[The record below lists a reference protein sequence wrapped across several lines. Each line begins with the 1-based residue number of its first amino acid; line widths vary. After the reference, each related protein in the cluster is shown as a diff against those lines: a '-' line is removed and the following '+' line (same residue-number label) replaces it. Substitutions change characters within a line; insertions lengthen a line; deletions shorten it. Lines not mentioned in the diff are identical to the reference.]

1 MEYSF
6 IVIGDQRVQ
15 GVCLEEMAT
24 YFPKYSCAGIFPDD
38 MKSIENILLIKP
50 QLIFF
55 NTGNAHLST
64 AISFT
69 VWAEMFEYLSFSTYL
84 IVLSEQRE
92 LAFEA
97 VQGGAADYLSD
108 VQLHTLG
115 KSLARFEKRTPLQF
129 QQRICIK
136 SYSDYQFLKY
146 HDIVYLKADNNTTD
160 FKLTNGNIVVVY
172 KTLKH
177 FELTLPH
184 YFVRIHKSYIVNI
197 HYVSR
202 IQFSKSKC
210 HLNFDEQLPFSSSY
224 RTAVDRI
231 LSQNIIDS

>member
-6 IVIGDQRVQ
+6 IVIGNQKVQ
-15 GVCLEEMAT
+15 GISLEEMAS

-38 MKSIENILLIKP
+38 MKSIENIILLKP

-55 NTGNAHLST
+55 ST
-64 AISFT
+64 DDSPNAISFK

-84 IVLSEQRE
+84 IVLSEQQE
-92 LAFEA
+92 LAFRA
-97 VQGGAADYLSD
+97 IQAGAADYLND

-115 KSLARFEKRTPLQF
+115 KCLARFEKRIPLQF

-146 HDIVYLKADNNTTD
+146 QDIVYLKADNNTTD
-160 FKLTNGNIVVVY
+160 FKLTNGNVVVVY

-177 FELTLPH
+177 FEQTLPH

-202 IQFSKSKC
+202 IQFGKSKC
-210 HLNFDEQLPFSSSY
+210 YLNFDEQLPFSLNY
-224 RTAVDRI
+224 RAAIDRI
-231 LSQNIIDS
+231 LSRNIIDS

>member
-6 IVIGDQRVQ
+6 IVIGNQKVQ
-15 GVCLEEMAT
+15 GISLEEMAT

-38 MKSIENILLIKP
+38 MKSIENIILLKP

-55 NTGNAHLST
+55 SSDDSPTS
-64 AISFT
+64 ISFS

-84 IVLSEQRE
+84 IVLSEQQE
-92 LAFEA
+92 LAFRA
-97 VQGGAADYLSD
+97 IQGGAADYLNN
-108 VQLHTLG
+108 VHLHTLG

-160 FKLTNGNIVVVY
+160 FKLTNGNVVVVY

-177 FELTLPH
+177 FEQTLPH

-202 IQFSKSKC
+202 IQFGKSKC
-210 HLNFDEQLPFSSSY
+210 YLNFDEQLPFSVSY
-224 RTAVDRI
+224 RAAIDRI
-231 LSQNIIDS
+231 LSRHIVDS

>member
-6 IVIGDQRVQ
+6 IVIGNQKVQ
-15 GVCLEEMAT
+15 GISLEEMAA
-24 YFPKYSCAGIFPDD
+24 YFPRYSCAGMFPDD
-38 MKSIENILLIKP
+38 MKSIENIVLLKP

-55 NTGNAHLST
+55 NVGKNDSPS
-64 AISFT
+64 AISFA

-84 IVLSEQRE
+84 IVLSEQKE
-92 LAFEA
+92 QAFEA
-97 VQGGAADYLSD
+97 VQAGAADYLNN

-115 KSLARFEKRTPLQF
+115 KSLARFEKRVPLQF

-160 FKLTNGNIVVVY
+160 FKLTNGNVVVVY

-177 FELTLPH
+177 FEQTLPH

-202 IQFSKSKC
+202 IQFSKSRC
-210 HLNFDEQLPFSSSY
+210 YLNFDEQLPFSVSY
-224 RTAVDRI
+224 RDVVDRI
-231 LSQNIIDS
+231 LSRNIIDS